1 MKGLSSTD
9 SLNSNNNNTNHQR
22 RRPMATCWQ
31 DTSAVAKTLGMSNRK
46 LLALLENNA
55 LLRRTLSG
63 REVLKA
69 GKPYCRSQQREW
81 ILGQAESYADCRQPY
96 WVIQLNQAGV
106 AFVKEQMQQP
116 N

>member
-9 SLNSNNNNTNHQR
+9 TTNSNPNHQG
-22 RRPMATCWQ
+22 RRPMATRWH
-31 DTSAVAKTLGMSNRK
+31 DTSAVAKTLNMSNRK

-63 REVLKA
+63 REVLKL